1 MCLIVVL
8 ELPLGQKLSGASK
21 GFFFQNEVNSSCHN
35 FLQNSIQRLTPISG
49 AVNSK
54 HTHPPLPPGIC
65 KAYMS
70 FFSGA
75 AANAPW
81 WGQVAH
87 TKTPQWGLK
96 SVQMSHPPGQHLLHF
111 PVNELQMPYLTVQY
125 IT

>member
-1 MCLIVVL
+1 
-8 ELPLGQKLSGASK
+8 
-21 GFFFQNEVNSSCHN
+21 
-35 FLQNSIQRLTPISG
+35 
-49 AVNSK
+49 
-54 HTHPPLPPGIC
+54 
-65 KAYMS
+65 MS

-87 TKTPQWGLK
+87 TKTPQWGLQ

-125 IT
+125 ITRQKNILPVFSNIHLTVMVLQISLTL